1 MELEAPRPAA
11 QGASTTEVLI
21 AKHRSGSTGR
31 VELDFFAPYTLF
43 ANKHYDQP
51 PPPDEST
58 FRPRTDD
65 APVLSEDRDRPPP
78 PGDDGG
84 GLDDFEEF
92 DEFEPGEPAGGP
104 VSDQPETP
112 TDTHPAPR
120 ATRPEAA
127 AVAIGGSSAS
137 VSSAT
142 GGDAA
147 RATVAIGAIKVPS
160 AEELRALSAAG
171 VLQGAGGA
179 PPGAAG
185 GPGTL
190 HTRRLPAI
198 DLIRREPQVSADHP
212 TLRDAFERPSP
223 GLVGRARRV
232 GPLVLL
238 LALGVLAVAGWS
250 LRGASSAEARAGTTV
265 SEPVDTR
272 ISLPATQAIFGLTED
287 NKEAVLALC
296 WRVSSNPNT
305 ECRRSYLRDTAE
317 YPHRE
322 VAIPAL
328 DVDRD
333 EVSNAA
339 WDACERSG
347 ECPARDLDA
356 CRIYSVRGLS
366 LSAELGESA
375 RSPDRPAV
383 CVTHAEAE
391 QFCEA
396 RGGRLPTVEEWERVA
411 RAGGELLQPSGAVLV
426 ARHDQLGRARHG
438 RLPDPGAPGRP
449 RVRRA
454 RRRVPR
460 RRDLR
465 RRAERA
471 RQRRRVGRSE

>member
-1 MELEAPRPAA
+1 M
-11 QGASTTEVLI
+11 
-21 AKHRSGSTGR
+21 
-31 VELDFFAPYTLF
+31 
-43 ANKHYDQP
+43 
-51 PPPDEST
+51 
-58 FRPRTDD
+58 
-65 APVLSEDRDRPPP
+65 
-78 PGDDGG
+78 
-84 GLDDFEEF
+84 
-92 DEFEPGEPAGGP
+92 
-104 VSDQPETP
+104 SDQPETP
-112 TDTHPAPR
+112 TDKHPAPR

-137 VSSAT
+137 VSSAAS
-142 GGDAA
+142 GDAA

-171 VLQGAGGA
+171 VLQGSGGA

-232 GPLVLL
+232 GPLALL
-238 LALGVLAVAGWS
+238 LALGALAVAGWS

-347 ECPARDLDA
+347 QCPARDLDA

-411 RAGGELLQPSGAVLV
+411 RAGGELLQPWGQFWSPAMTNWGERDMGGFPIPGRLDGHEFVAPVDAYRDGATSDGVRNVLGNVGEWVAPSELDAEGRAGVRGGDFTDDLAVLRATRHRSLSRDTRRNTV
-426 ARHDQLGRARHG
+426 GFRCVYEPLAAR
-438 RLPDPGAPGRP
+438 
-449 RVRRA
+449 
-454 RRRVPR
+454 
-460 RRDLR
+460 
-465 RRAERA
+465 
-471 RQRRRVGRSE
+471 